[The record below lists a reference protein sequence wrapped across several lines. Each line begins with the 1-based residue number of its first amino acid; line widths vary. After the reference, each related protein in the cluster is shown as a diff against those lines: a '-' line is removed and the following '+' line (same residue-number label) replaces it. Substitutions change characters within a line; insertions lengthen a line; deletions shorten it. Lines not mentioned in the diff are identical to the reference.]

1 MLWSISTR
9 IQIELTTERVEFAV
23 DASASQDRAMLGPL
37 TARALGIEKFTSI
50 SFEPE
55 SMEVA
60 DPAQYDMA
68 KDDFPVSA
76 WKPLRMA
83 SAKITIAAKDITRN
97 PRVTIEGPNQNGLP
111 AIRLDP
117 MAVSPGSHVTLE
129 TRDEKGSGITIKV
142 AGQESFNLMVHEP
155 VKLIVQ
161 HAEVRGLADSPFQ
174 KNDELTYRVRLP
186 ERASWIEIAAQP
198 DGPVLAPTFSSGQS
212 ATPIFSGI
220 PVATLDFTRQ
230 KSSGERVSALTGQG
244 TITFPDYPHL
254 GSVSISER

>member
-1 MLWSISTR
+1 M
-9 IQIELTTERVEFAV
+9 
-23 DASASQDRAMLGPL
+23 
-37 TARALGIEKFTSI
+37 
-50 SFEPE
+50 
-55 SMEVA
+55 
-60 DPAQYDMA
+60 
-68 KDDFPVSA
+68 
-76 WKPLRMA
+76 
-83 SAKITIAAKDITRN
+83 
-97 PRVTIEGPNQNGLP
+97 TIEGPNRNGLP

-129 TRDEKGSGITIKV
+129 TRDEKGSGLTIKI
-142 AGQESFNLMVHEP
+142 AGQESFNLTVHEP

-174 KNDELTYRVRLP
+174 KNEELTYRVRLP

-244 TITFPDYPHL
+244 TITFPGLSASRQRLDQRARRDWFGATGQVHDRTDH
-254 GSVSISER
+254 ISSGRAVE